1 MKKRPFI
8 IIITLALLCLLQIPV
23 KDRIEGLPERVEM
36 QKANPLDTLP
46 PTDYLGTYL
55 ATTLLG
61 GFKPIIVDYLWLKS
75 HDLQKDKQYETI
87 LTLYSIIAKLQPR
100 FAKVWVFNSYHMV
113 YNLSY
118 QEATSPEKWVWIDKG
133 IDYLKEGLQHNP
145 DNPELMFN
153 LAFYYYNRVPRDYY
167 FMAQVEKKEGRNS
180 YYVAADWYRKVQQK
194 YIADGAPQTAELYES
209 MYIAARFFAAFS
221 ILRSRSPTGINSVPT
236 EASGRQFDYDG
247 AIKELSA
254 LNQYIN
260 ENVIPNRTIPEER
273 ARWMA
278 EARSY
283 QDVLLILTAE
293 KEAIKDRAALPGVLQ
308 QYNRLINTHQILEFQ
323 AINPHLEFLL
333 THYLADAYRLID
345 ARRYNEAQT
354 QVKLMIDQTE
364 KLLPKLDNH
373 PAGWY
378 YSALLERFKELEN
391 IINSGEKQDSY
402 EKYIKKYDEV
412 IGFHLDAEKQRLEK
426 LRN

>member
-1 MKKRPFI
+1 MKKRTLI
-8 IIITLALLCLLQIPV
+8 TIITLAILFLGQILV

-145 DNPELMFN
+145 DNPELMGN

-167 FMAQVEKKEGRNS
+167 FMAQVEKKEGKNS

-194 YIADGAPQTAELYES
+194 YIADNAPQTAELYEP

-221 ILRSRSPTGINSVPT
+221 ILR
-236 EASGRQFDYDG
+236 QYDYDG

-260 ENVIPNRTIPEER
+260 EDVIPRRTIPEER
-273 ARWMA
+273 ARWVA

-283 QDVLLILTAE
+283 QDVLQVLMAE
-293 KEAIKDRAALPGVLQ
+293 KEAGKDRAALPGVLR
-308 QYNRLINTHQILEFQ
+308 QYNRLINSHQILEFQ

-333 THYLADAYRLID
+333 THYLRDAYRLID
-345 ARRYNEAQT
+345 ARRFTEAQT
-354 QVKLMIDQTE
+354 QIKLMIDQTE
-364 KLLPKLDNH
+364 KLLPNLDSH
-373 PAGWY
+373 PARWY

-391 IINSGEKQDSY
+391 IINSGEKSELY
-402 EKYIKKYDEV
+402 AKYIKKYDEV
-412 IGFHLDAEKQRLEK
+412 IGFHLDIEKQRLEK
-426 LRN
+426 LNKKE